1 MCNCKCN
8 KSLIGWIGL
17 VMCGLFEKANN
28 FLWVWDIVFLFAN
41 SGSIYMPSCIRIIYA
56 QHKTE
61 YKRCVL
67 CALWYYVQQ

>member
-28 FLWVWDIVFLFAN
+28 FGGSGISYSYLRIVDMC
-41 SGSIYMPSCIRIIYA
+41 G
-56 QHKTE
+56 

-67 CALWYYVQQ
+67 CALWYTLVLGILGTTIGKSFK